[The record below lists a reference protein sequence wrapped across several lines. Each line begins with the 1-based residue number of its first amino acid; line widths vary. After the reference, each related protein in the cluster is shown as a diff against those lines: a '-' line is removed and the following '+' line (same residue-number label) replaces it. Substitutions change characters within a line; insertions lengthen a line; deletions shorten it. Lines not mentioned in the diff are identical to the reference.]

1 MIYLFYGNDEIRS
14 RDKYNAVI
22 NLLLAKSPEASLFRL
37 TKETFKED
45 DVSELTRGQG
55 LFYNKFI
62 VACDNLLSPVK
73 KVKEGKDEKDPSTAL
88 GAGDG
93 DNSFVESEEKSDKT
107 DWIKLAAKSEN
118 VFIFL
123 ENNLPAKT
131 LEKLEKLA
139 AKTQNFEKSGGALR
153 LYGGAPGFNI
163 FSITDAFTAKNKNRA
178 WALYQEAMMHGI
190 SSEEI
195 LWKLIWATN
204 NLMLVKNTKD
214 ASKLKMKPFPLAKA
228 KSAAKTFSNDELKK
242 LSGSFVD
249 LYHENY
255 LGTDEFE
262 FGLERII
269 LSI

>member
-1 MIYLFYGNDEIRS
+1 MIYLFYGNDEIKS

-22 NLLLAKSPEASLFRL
+22 NSLLTKSPEASLFRL
-37 TKETFKED
+37 TKENFNED
-45 DVSELTRGQG
+45 NLDELTRGQG
-55 LFYNKFI
+55 LFHNKFI
-62 VACDNLLSPVK
+62 VACDNLLSPVRK
-73 KVKEGKDEKDPSTAL
+73 AKEGQ
-88 GAGDG
+88 
-93 DNSFVESEEKSDKT
+93 EEKEEDVLTERGEEKKDKT
-107 DWIKLAAKSEN
+107 DWVKLAAKSEN

-123 ENNLPAKT
+123 ENNLPAKM
-131 LEKLEKLA
+131 LEKLEKMA
-139 AKTQNFEKSGGALR
+139 AKTQAFEKSGGALR

-214 ASKLKMKPFPLAKA
+214 TSKLKMKPFPLAKA

-249 LYHENY
+249 LYHQNY
-255 LGTDEFE
+255 LGTDEFDL
-262 FGLERII
+262 GLERVI

>member
-1 MIYLFYGNDEIRS
+1 MIYLFYGTDEIRS

-22 NLLLAKSPEASLFRL
+22 NSLLTKSPEASLFRL
-37 TKETFKED
+37 TKENFNED
-45 DVSELTRGQG
+45 NLDELTKGQG
-55 LFYNKFI
+55 LFHNKFV

-73 KVKEGKDEKDPSTAL
+73 KVKEGKDEKEDEEF
-88 GAGDG
+88 AGDK
-93 DNSFVESEEKSDKT
+93 EEKNNKI
-107 DWIKLAAKSEN
+107 DWVKSAAGSEN

-123 ENNLPAKT
+123 ENNLSVKV

-139 AKTQNFEKSGGALR
+139 TKTQAFEKSGGALR

-163 FSITDAFTAKNKNRA
+163 FSITDAYTAKNKNRA

-204 NLMLVKNTKD
+204 NLFLVKNTKD
-214 ASKLKMKPFPLAKA
+214 SSKLKMKPFPLAKA

-242 LSGSFVD
+242 LSTSFVD
-249 LYHENY
+249 LYHQNY

-262 FGLERII
+262 FGLEKII

>member
-1 MIYLFYGNDEIRS
+1 MIYLFYGTDEIRS

-22 NLLLAKSPEASLFRL
+22 NSLLTKSPEASLFRL
-37 TKETFKED
+37 TKENFDENSLD
-45 DVSELTRGQG
+45 ELTRGQG

-73 KVKEGKDEKDPSTAL
+73 KSKEGKEEEEV
-88 GAGDG
+88 
-93 DNSFVESEEKSDKT
+93 VEGKEEKSDKT
-107 DWIKLAAKSEN
+107 DWVKLAAKSEN

-123 ENNLPAKT
+123 ENNLPAKI

-139 AKTQNFEKSGGALR
+139 AKTQAFEKSGGALR

-195 LWKLIWATN
+195 LWKLIWTTN
-204 NLMLVKNTKD
+204 NLFLVKNTKD
-214 ASKLKMKPFPLAKA
+214 PAKLKMKPFPLAKA

-242 LSGSFVD
+242 LSTSFVD
-249 LYHENY
+249 LYHQNF